1 MAHLHITDDHVDV
14 RLTRA
19 EKFFALRG
27 DYRFPRHAIESVE
40 VFDDGL
46 DATKGIRAPGLG
58 IPRVRRVGTWR
69 GRHGKQLVSVSRN
82 QPAVR
87 ITLEGEGYRAV
98 VVGVDDPAPVRAALT
113 S

>member
-1 MAHLHITDDHVDV
+1 MAHLDITDDHVDV

-27 DYRFPRHAIESVE
+27 DYRFARRNVESVE

-46 DATKGIRAPGLG
+46 DATKGLRAPGLG
-58 IPRVRRVGTWR
+58 IPGMRRVGTWR
-69 GRHGKQLVSVSRN
+69 SRDGKQLVSVRRN

-87 ITLEGEGYRAV
+87 ITLTGERDRAV
-98 VVGVDDPAPVRAALT
+98 VIGVDDPTAIRTSLT
-113 S
+113 G